1 MRAKNALRLCAA
13 AVATVLLAAGC
24 GSGSDSG
31 GGSGGDAAG
40 LDLTKPPTSTTTVKV
55 GVLGLVADAP
65 FFVADTLGYFKDQG
79 ITVDFQTFQSG
90 ADMIPAIASGQ
101 LDVGWGQYTAGLF
114 NAFGRGIDVKLV
126 ASAGSVDTS
135 TTSGL
140 YVSTRSGLAPGDVA
154 GLAGKK
160 LAVNGQ
166 GLGAQAY
173 LHMMLKK
180 NGVDDKSVNVQ
191 ILSLPN
197 QVAALASG
205 AIDGAFL
212 VDPLTGA
219 VVGQGTGK
227 RFATNYEMA
236 GNIEHQIAG
245 VLYSPQ
251 FTGKTETASR
261 FMMAYLKASDLVN
274 KAFGDKDPTALQ
286 DVAKGLMAHVQSVK
300 SADALKGYYVTGGAA
315 EVDTTSIEMFLGA
328 FKELGLVT
336 APNVDYQKYID
347 TSFGEAAQRA
357 LGATAGAASGG

>member
-1 MRAKNALRLCAA
+1 MRAKNALKTCAV
-13 AVATVLLAAGC
+13 AVATILLAAAC
-24 GSGSDSG
+24 GSGDDSG
-31 GGSGGDAAG
+31 GGSADTAG

-126 ASAGSVDTS
+126 ASAGSVDTN

-140 YVSTRSGLAPGDVA
+140 YVSTRSGLQPGDVA

-180 NGVDDKSVNVQ
+180 NGVDDKAVKVE

-205 AIDGAFL
+205 SIDGAFL

-227 RFATNYEMA
+227 KFATNYEMA
-236 GNIEHQIAG
+236 GGTEHQIAG

-251 FTGKTETASR
+251 FSGKTETASR

-286 DVAKGLMAHVQSVK
+286 DVAKGLMAHVQTVK

-315 EVDTTSIEMFLGA
+315 DVDTASIQMFLDA

-336 APNVDYQKYID
+336 APNVDFKKYID
-347 TSFGEAAQRA
+347 ASFGEAAQRA
-357 LGATAGAASGG
+357 LGATAGSASGG

>member
-1 MRAKNALRLCAA
+1 MKPKHALRLGAA
-13 AVATVLLAAGC
+13 ALAAVLLLAGC
-24 GSGSDSG
+24 GDSSEPDAAGG
-31 GGSGGDAAG
+31 GGSQE
-40 LDLTKPPTSTTTVKV
+40 TTTVKV

-65 FFVADTLGYFKDQG
+65 FFVADSSGFFAEQNIK
-79 ITVDFQTFQSG
+79 VDFQTFQSG

-126 ASAGSVDTS
+126 ASAGSVDTK

-140 YVSTRSGLAPGDVA
+140 YVSTKSGIAPGDVKA
-154 GLAGKK
+154 LEGKTV
-160 LAVNGQ
+160 ASNGQ

-180 NGVDDKSVNVQ
+180 AGVDDSKVTVK

-212 VDPLTGA
+212 VDPLTGTVTA
-219 VVGQGTGK
+219 QGSGK
-227 RFATNYEMA
+227 LFETNYQMA
-236 GNIEHQIAG
+236 DSVEHQIAA

-251 FTGKTETASR
+251 FAGKQDLATR
-261 FMMAYLKASDLVN
+261 FMTAYLKASEQVN
-274 KAFGDKDPTALQ
+274 RAFGDQDATALQ
-286 DVAKGLMAHVQSVK
+286 EVSKGLMAHVQTVK
-300 SADALKGYYVTGGAA
+300 SADALKGYYVTGGSAT
-315 EVDTTSIEMFLGA
+315 VDTASIDLFLNA

-336 APNVDYQKYID
+336 APNVDYQKSID
-347 TSFGEAAQRA
+347 TSFGEAAQKA
-357 LGATAGAASGG
+357 LGGS